1 MAIQTIK
8 EVINNKGYL
17 IDSKDRQIFENGD
30 LRSFFGLS
38 TNDAIE
44 FIIYDVNNN
53 QLPQSDGKLVRYIP
67 LSTEN
72 IRDYLLIPDGTI
84 FQRYQ
89 LPKEYFVDVERLL
102 REAGYDN
109 GIFKTQI
116 TLVNKRIGSDYV
128 TDKLWISEISPSRTE
143 VRLFPLKKNQRP
155 EILQNLQERF
165 DLFKRDGQF
174 REDTITE
181 AFAYVEKIN
190 PSIIGTYLKAK
201 YGNVWFSTLVD
212 GYKISDFD
220 KFITEIHSKFLEGCV
235 YEFTNR
241 ISNINDINYGKPKN
255 EQVSI
260 SLDVVTIKSK
270 IQRILVTV
278 LKKYL
283 LQNDNLKL
291 KSFVLNDINENV
303 DDVDRILVSSKSDV
317 IVQPKETEAIL
328 TKVEFIKP
336 MVDENKKDLDNKIN
350 ELIKDIKT
358 SVIVSTKDTVVVKD
372 TKPALVISTPV
383 NESNYVKTP
392 PTSYTDAGVNRVLIK
407 NDTSTEYLSKNQE
420 QL

>member
-8 EVINNKGYL
+8 EIINNKGYL

-72 IRDYLLIPDGTI
+72 IRDYLLIADGTI

-165 DLFKRDGQF
+165 DLFKRDGEF
-174 REDTITE
+174 REDTINE

-190 PSIIGTYLKAK
+190 PSTIGTYLKVK
-201 YGNVWFSTLVD
+201 YSDAWFSTLVD
-212 GYKISDFD
+212 EYKISDFD
-220 KFITEIHSKFLEGCV
+220 KFLTEIHSKFLEGCV

-241 ISNINDINYGKPKN
+241 ISNINDINYGKPKT

-260 SLDVVTIKSK
+260 SLDVATIKAN
-270 IQRILVTV
+270 IQRILASV
-278 LKKYL
+278 LKNYL
-283 LQNDNLKL
+283 LQPDVKI
-291 KSFVLNDINENV
+291 SSDITKVTNNSV
-303 DDVDRILVSSKSDV
+303 DDVEQILITSKSD
-317 IVQPKETEAIL
+317 IIIQPKEKEPVL
-328 TKVEFIKP
+328 TKIEFKKP
-336 MVDENKKDLDNKIN
+336 AVTETKKDLDNKID
-350 ELIKDIKT
+350 ELIKDT
-358 SVIVSTKDTVVVKD
+358 TVIKD
-372 TKPALVISTPV
+372 TKTPIVISTPV
-383 NESNYVKTP
+383 NEPDYIPTP
-392 PTSYTDAGVNRVLIK
+392 PPTYSGGSGGTTTRVTVMNRNNNFTE
-407 NDTSTEYLSKNQE
+407 NDSSTEYLSRNQA

>member
-8 EVINNKGYL
+8 EIINNKGYL

-72 IRDYLLIPDGTI
+72 IRDYLLIADGTI

-165 DLFKRDGQF
+165 DLFKRDGEF
-174 REDTITE
+174 REDTINE

-190 PSIIGTYLKAK
+190 PSTIGTYLKVK
-201 YGNVWFSTLVD
+201 YSDAWFSTLVD
-212 GYKISDFD
+212 EYKISDFD
-220 KFITEIHSKFLEGCV
+220 KFLTEIHSKFLEGCV

-241 ISNINDINYGKPKN
+241 ISNINDINYGKPKT

-260 SLDVVTIKSK
+260 SLDVATIKAN
-270 IQRILVTV
+270 IQRILASV
-278 LKKYL
+278 LKNYL
-283 LQNDNLKL
+283 LQPDVKI
-291 KSFVLNDINENV
+291 SSDITKVTNNSV
-303 DDVDRILVSSKSDV
+303 DDVEQILITSKSD
-317 IVQPKETEAIL
+317 IIIQPKEKEPVL
-328 TKVEFIKP
+328 TKIEFKKP
-336 MVDENKKDLDNKIN
+336 AVTETKKDLDNKID
-350 ELIKDIKT
+350 ELIKDT
-358 SVIVSTKDTVVVKD
+358 TVIKD
-372 TKPALVISTPV
+372 TKTPIVISTPV
-383 NESNYVKTP
+383 NEPDYIPTP
-392 PTSYTDAGVNRVLIK
+392 PPTYSGGSGGTTTRVAVMNRNNNFTE
-407 NDTSTEYLSKNQE
+407 NDSSTEYLSRNQA

>member
-8 EVINNKGYL
+8 EIINSKGYL

-72 IRDYLLIPDGTI
+72 IRDYLLIADGTI

-165 DLFKRDGQF
+165 DLFKRDGEF
-174 REDTITE
+174 REDTINE

-190 PSIIGTYLKAK
+190 PSTIGTYLKVK
-201 YGNVWFSTLVD
+201 YSDAWFSTLVD
-212 GYKISDFD
+212 EYKISDFD
-220 KFITEIHSKFLEGCV
+220 KFLTEIHSKFLEGCV

-241 ISNINDINYGKPKN
+241 ISNINDINYGKPKT

-260 SLDVVTIKSK
+260 SLDVATIKAN
-270 IQRILVTV
+270 IQRILASV
-278 LKKYL
+278 LKNYL
-283 LQNDNLKL
+283 LQPDVKI
-291 KSFVLNDINENV
+291 SSDITKVTNNSV
-303 DDVDRILVSSKSDV
+303 DDVEQILITSKSD
-317 IVQPKETEAIL
+317 IIIQPKEKEPVL
-328 TKVEFIKP
+328 TKIEFKKP
-336 MVDENKKDLDNKIN
+336 AVTETKKDLDNKID
-350 ELIKDIKT
+350 ELIKDT
-358 SVIVSTKDTVVVKD
+358 TVIKD
-372 TKPALVISTPV
+372 TKTPIVISTPV
-383 NESNYVKTP
+383 NEPDYIPTP
-392 PTSYTDAGVNRVLIK
+392 PPTYSGGSGGTTTRVAVMNRNNNFTE
-407 NDTSTEYLSKNQE
+407 NDSSTEYLSRNQA

>member
-8 EVINNKGYL
+8 EIINNKGYL

-72 IRDYLLIPDGTI
+72 IRDYLLIADGTI

-165 DLFKRDGQF
+165 DLFKRDGEF
-174 REDTITE
+174 REDTINE

-190 PSIIGTYLKAK
+190 PSTIGTYLKVK
-201 YGNVWFSTLVD
+201 YSDAWFSTLVD
-212 GYKISDFD
+212 EYKISDFD
-220 KFITEIHSKFLEGCV
+220 KFLTEIHSKFLEGCV

-241 ISNINDINYGKPKN
+241 ISNINDINYGKPKT

-260 SLDVVTIKSK
+260 SLDVATIKAN
-270 IQRILVTV
+270 IQRILASV
-278 LKKYL
+278 LKNYL
-283 LQNDNLKL
+283 LQPDVKI
-291 KSFVLNDINENV
+291 SSDITKVTNNSV
-303 DDVDRILVSSKSDV
+303 DDVEQILITSKSD
-317 IVQPKETEAIL
+317 IIIQPKEKETVL
-328 TKVEFIKP
+328 TKIEFKKP
-336 MVDENKKDLDNKIN
+336 AVTETKKDLDNKID
-350 ELIKDIKT
+350 ELIKDT
-358 SVIVSTKDTVVVKD
+358 TVIKD
-372 TKPALVISTPV
+372 TKTPIVISTPV
-383 NESNYVKTP
+383 NEPDYIPTP
-392 PTSYTDAGVNRVLIK
+392 PPTYSGGSGGTTTRVAVMNRNNNFTE
-407 NDTSTEYLSKNQE
+407 NDSSTEYLSRNQA

>member
-8 EVINNKGYL
+8 EIINNKGYL

-72 IRDYLLIPDGTI
+72 IRDYLLIADGTI

-165 DLFKRDGQF
+165 DLFKRDGEF
-174 REDTITE
+174 REDTINE

-190 PSIIGTYLKAK
+190 PSTIGTYLKVK
-201 YGNVWFSTLVD
+201 YGDAWFSTLVD
-212 GYKISDFD
+212 EYKISDFD
-220 KFITEIHSKFLEGCV
+220 KFLTEIHSKFLQGCV

-241 ISNINDINYGKPKN
+241 ISNINDINYGKPKT

-260 SLDVVTIKSK
+260 SLDVATIKAN
-270 IQRILVTV
+270 IQRILASV
-278 LKKYL
+278 LKNYL
-283 LQNDNLKL
+283 LQPDVKI
-291 KSFVLNDINENV
+291 SSDITKVTNNSV
-303 DDVDRILVSSKSDV
+303 DDVEQILITSKSD
-317 IVQPKETEAIL
+317 IIIQPKEKEPVL
-328 TKVEFIKP
+328 TKIEFKKP
-336 MVDENKKDLDNKIN
+336 AVTETKKDLDNKID
-350 ELIKDIKT
+350 ELIKDT
-358 SVIVSTKDTVVVKD
+358 TVIKD
-372 TKPALVISTPV
+372 TKTPIVISTPV
-383 NESNYVKTP
+383 NEPDYIPTP
-392 PTSYTDAGVNRVLIK
+392 PPTYSGGSGGTTTRVAVMNRNNNFTE
-407 NDTSTEYLSKNQE
+407 NDSSTEYLSRNQA

>member
-8 EVINNKGYL
+8 EIINNKGYL

-84 FQRYQ
+84 FQIYQ

-165 DLFKRDGQF
+165 DLFKRDGEF
-174 REDTITE
+174 REDTINE

-190 PSIIGTYLKAK
+190 PSTIGTYLKVK
-201 YGNVWFSTLVD
+201 YGDAWFSTLVD
-212 GYKISDFD
+212 EYKISDFD
-220 KFITEIHSKFLEGCV
+220 KFLTEIHSKFLQGCV

-241 ISNINDINYGKPKN
+241 ISNINDINYGKPKT

-260 SLDVVTIKSK
+260 SLDVATIKAN
-270 IQRILVTV
+270 IQRILASV
-278 LKKYL
+278 LKNYL
-283 LQNDNLKL
+283 LQPDVKI
-291 KSFVLNDINENV
+291 SSDITKVTNNSV
-303 DDVDRILVSSKSDV
+303 DDVEQILITSKSD
-317 IVQPKETEAIL
+317 IIIQPKEKETVL
-328 TKVEFIKP
+328 TKIEFKKP
-336 MVDENKKDLDNKIN
+336 AVTETKKDLDNKID
-350 ELIKDIKT
+350 ELIKDT
-358 SVIVSTKDTVVVKD
+358 TVIKD
-372 TKPALVISTPV
+372 TKTPIVISTPV
-383 NESNYVKTP
+383 NEPDYIPTP
-392 PTSYTDAGVNRVLIK
+392 PPTYSGGSGGTTTRVAVMNRNNNFTE
-407 NDTSTEYLSKNQE
+407 NDSSTEYLSRNQA

>member
-8 EVINNKGYL
+8 EIINSKGYL

-72 IRDYLLIPDGTI
+72 IRDYLLIADGTI

-165 DLFKRDGQF
+165 DLFKRDGEF
-174 REDTITE
+174 REDTINE

-190 PSIIGTYLKAK
+190 PSTIGTYLKVK
-201 YGNVWFSTLVD
+201 YGDAWFSTLVD
-212 GYKISDFD
+212 EYKISDFD
-220 KFITEIHSKFLEGCV
+220 KFLTQIHSKFLEGCV

-241 ISNINDINYGKPKN
+241 ISNINDINYGKPKT

-260 SLDVVTIKSK
+260 SLDVATIKAN
-270 IQRILVTV
+270 IQRILASV
-278 LKKYL
+278 LKNYL
-283 LQNDNLKL
+283 LQPDVKI
-291 KSFVLNDINENV
+291 SSDITKVTNNSV
-303 DDVDRILVSSKSDV
+303 DDVEQILITSKSD
-317 IVQPKETEAIL
+317 IIIQPKEKEPVL
-328 TKVEFIKP
+328 TKIEFKKP
-336 MVDENKKDLDNKIN
+336 AVTETKKDLDNKID
-350 ELIKDIKT
+350 ELIKDT
-358 SVIVSTKDTVVVKD
+358 TVIKD
-372 TKPALVISTPV
+372 TKTPIVISTPV
-383 NESNYVKTP
+383 NEPDYIPTP
-392 PTSYTDAGVNRVLIK
+392 PPTYSGGSGGTTTRVAVMNRNNNFTE
-407 NDTSTEYLSKNQE
+407 NDSSTEYLSRNQA

>member
-8 EVINNKGYL
+8 EIINSKGYL

-44 FIIYDVNNN
+44 FIIYDINNN

-241 ISNINDINYGKPKN
+241 ISNINDINYGKPKT

-260 SLDVVTIKSK
+260 SLDVTTIKSK

-283 LQNDNLKL
+283 LQTDNLKL
-291 KSFVLNDINENV
+291 TSFVLNDINENV

-392 PTSYTDAGVNRVLIK
+392 PTKYTDAGVNSVGIK
-407 NDTSTEYLSKNQE
+407 NDTSTEYLSKNQK

>member
-8 EVINNKGYL
+8 EIINSKGYL

-44 FIIYDVNNN
+44 FIIYDINNN

-241 ISNINDINYGKPKN
+241 ISNINDINYGKPKD

-283 LQNDNLKL
+283 LQTDNLKL
-291 KSFVLNDINENV
+291 TSFVLNDINENV

-336 MVDENKKDLDNKIN
+336 MVNENKKDLDNKIN

-392 PTSYTDAGVNRVLIK
+392 PTSYTDAGVNSVGIK

>member
-8 EVINNKGYL
+8 EIINNKGYL

-72 IRDYLLIPDGTI
+72 IRDYLLIADGTI

-143 VRLFPLKKNQRP
+143 VRLYIK
-155 EILQNLQERF
+155 E
-165 DLFKRDGQF
+165 
-174 REDTITE
+174 
-181 AFAYVEKIN
+181 
-190 PSIIGTYLKAK
+190 
-201 YGNVWFSTLVD
+201 
-212 GYKISDFD
+212 
-220 KFITEIHSKFLEGCV
+220 
-235 YEFTNR
+235 
-241 ISNINDINYGKPKN
+241 KPKTRN
-255 EQVSI
+255 I
-260 SLDVVTIKSK
+260 TKLTRK
-270 IQRILVTV
+270 I
-278 LKKYL
+278 
-283 LQNDNLKL
+283 
-291 KSFVLNDINENV
+291 
-303 DDVDRILVSSKSDV
+303 
-317 IVQPKETEAIL
+317 
-328 TKVEFIKP
+328 
-336 MVDENKKDLDNKIN
+336 
-350 ELIKDIKT
+350 
-358 SVIVSTKDTVVVKD
+358 
-372 TKPALVISTPV
+372 
-383 NESNYVKTP
+383 
-392 PTSYTDAGVNRVLIK
+392 
-407 NDTSTEYLSKNQE
+407 
-420 QL
+420 

>member
-8 EVINNKGYL
+8 EIINSKGYL

-72 IRDYLLIPDGTI
+72 IRDYLLIADGTI

-165 DLFKRDGQF
+165 DLFKRDGEF
-174 REDTITE
+174 REDTINE

-190 PSIIGTYLKAK
+190 PSTIGTYLKVK
-201 YGNVWFSTLVD
+201 YSDAWFSTLVD
-212 GYKISDFD
+212 EYKISDFD
-220 KFITEIHSKFLEGCV
+220 KFLTEIHSKFLEGCV

-241 ISNINDINYGKPKN
+241 ISNINDINYGKPKT

-260 SLDVVTIKSK
+260 SLDVATIKAN
-270 IQRILVTV
+270 IQRILASV
-278 LKKYL
+278 LKNYL
-283 LQNDNLKL
+283 LQPDVKI
-291 KSFVLNDINENV
+291 SSDITKVTNNSV
-303 DDVDRILVSSKSDV
+303 DDVEQILITSKSD
-317 IVQPKETEAIL
+317 IIIQPKEKETVL
-328 TKVEFIKP
+328 TKIEFKKP
-336 MVDENKKDLDNKIN
+336 AVTETKKDLDNKID
-350 ELIKDIKT
+350 ELIKDT
-358 SVIVSTKDTVVVKD
+358 TVIKD
-372 TKPALVISTPV
+372 TKTPIVISTPV
-383 NESNYVKTP
+383 NEPDYIPTP
-392 PTSYTDAGVNRVLIK
+392 PPTYSGGSGGTTTRVAVMNRNNNFTE
-407 NDTSTEYLSKNQE
+407 NDSSTEYLSRNQA

>member
-8 EVINNKGYL
+8 EIINNKGYL

-72 IRDYLLIPDGTI
+72 IRDYLLIADGTI

-165 DLFKRDGQF
+165 DLFKRDGEF
-174 REDTITE
+174 REDTINE

-190 PSIIGTYLKAK
+190 PSTIGTYLKVK
-201 YGNVWFSTLVD
+201 YGDAWFSTLVD
-212 GYKISDFD
+212 EYKISDFD
-220 KFITEIHSKFLEGCV
+220 KFLTEIHSKFLQGCV

-241 ISNINDINYGKPKN
+241 ISNINDINYGKPKT

-260 SLDVVTIKSK
+260 SLDVATIKAN
-270 IQRILVTV
+270 IQRILASV
-278 LKKYL
+278 LKNYL
-283 LQNDNLKL
+283 LQPDVKI
-291 KSFVLNDINENV
+291 SSDITKVTNNSV
-303 DDVDRILVSSKSDV
+303 DDVEQILITSKSD
-317 IVQPKETEAIL
+317 IIIQPKEKETVL
-328 TKVEFIKP
+328 TKIEFKKP
-336 MVDENKKDLDNKIN
+336 AVTETKKDLDNKID
-350 ELIKDIKT
+350 ELIKDT
-358 SVIVSTKDTVVVKD
+358 TVIKD
-372 TKPALVISTPV
+372 TKTPIVISTPV
-383 NESNYVKTP
+383 NEPDYIPTP
-392 PTSYTDAGVNRVLIK
+392 PPTYSGGSGGTTTRVAVMNRNNNFTE
-407 NDTSTEYLSKNQE
+407 NDSSTEYLSRNQA

>member
-1 MAIQTIK
+1 MAIQNIK

-44 FIIYDVNNN
+44 FIIYDANDN
-53 QLPQSDGKLVRYIP
+53 QLPQADGKLVRYIP

-116 TLVNKRIGSDYV
+116 TLINKRVGSDSL

-143 VRLFPLKKNQRP
+143 IRLFPLKKNQRS

-165 DLFKRDGQF
+165 DLFKRDGNF
-174 REDTITE
+174 REDTINE

-190 PSIIGTYLKAK
+190 PSTIGTYLKAK
-201 YGNVWFSTLVD
+201 YGDAWFSTLVD
-212 GYKISDFD
+212 EYKISDFD
-220 KFITEIHSKFLEGCV
+220 KFLTEIHSKFLEGCV

-255 EQVSI
+255 EQISI
-260 SLDVVTIKSK
+260 ALDVNTIKAN
-270 IQRILVTV
+270 IQRILVSV

-283 LQNDNLKL
+283 LQPDVKITSELTK
-291 KSFVLNDINENV
+291 VTNESI
-303 DDVDRILVSSKSDV
+303 DDVEQILVSSKSDV
-317 IVQPKETEAIL
+317 IVQPKEREAVI
-328 TKVEFIKP
+328 TKVQFEKP
-336 MVDENKKDLDNKIN
+336 VVSDIKKDLDNKID
-350 ELIKDIKT
+350 EL
-358 SVIVSTKDTVVVKD
+358 VKD
-372 TKPALVISTPV
+372 TTEIKDTKTPIVISTPI
-383 NESNYVKTP
+383 NEPDYIPTP
-392 PTSYTDAGVNRVLIK
+392 TPIYSGGGGRLNAGVIDRNNNFSQ
-407 NDTSTEYLSKNQE
+407 NDSSTEYLSINQA

>member
-8 EVINNKGYL
+8 EIINSKGYL

-72 IRDYLLIPDGTI
+72 IRDYLLIADGTI

-165 DLFKRDGQF
+165 DLFKRDGEF
-174 REDTITE
+174 REDTINE

-190 PSIIGTYLKAK
+190 PSTIGTYLKVK
-201 YGNVWFSTLVD
+201 YGDAWFSTLVD
-212 GYKISDFD
+212 EYKISDFD
-220 KFITEIHSKFLEGCV
+220 KFLTEIHSKFLQGCV

-241 ISNINDINYGKPKN
+241 ISNINDINYGKPKT

-260 SLDVVTIKSK
+260 SLDVATIKAN
-270 IQRILVTV
+270 IQRILASV
-278 LKKYL
+278 LKNYL
-283 LQNDNLKL
+283 LQPDVKI
-291 KSFVLNDINENV
+291 SSDITKVTNNSV
-303 DDVDRILVSSKSDV
+303 DDVEQILITSKSD
-317 IVQPKETEAIL
+317 IIIQPKEKETVL
-328 TKVEFIKP
+328 TKIEFKKP
-336 MVDENKKDLDNKIN
+336 AVTETKKDLDNKID
-350 ELIKDIKT
+350 ELIKDT
-358 SVIVSTKDTVVVKD
+358 TVIKD
-372 TKPALVISTPV
+372 TKTPIVISTPV
-383 NESNYVKTP
+383 NEPDYIPTP
-392 PTSYTDAGVNRVLIK
+392 PPTYSGGSGGTTTRVAVMNRNNNFTE
-407 NDTSTEYLSKNQE
+407 NDSSTEYLSRNQA